1 MILRPP
7 RSTRTYTLFP
17 YTTLFR
23 SHRLGRSRIGEQF
36 PRWRHDL
43 MEAGCPRLPASP
55 RLAGPARGRAATRH
69 QLAIPRRPGLHDIG
83 NRPNGRNAFQ
93 RRIDDRINLTRHSKA
108 ALSPTRSGKALQ
120 LNPGFQSP
128 AQIALDKSRPLR
140 I

>member
-1 MILRPP
+1 M
-7 RSTRTYTLFP
+7 
-17 YTTLFR
+17 
-23 SHRLGRSRIGEQF
+23 RISD
-36 PRWRHDL
+36 WSSDV
-43 MEAGCPRLPASP
+43 CSSDLPASP

-140 I
+140 IDRAALRPEERRGGKEWVSTCKS